1 MAPPVYAD
9 LGKSSRDVFG
19 KGYHFSLLKLECKTK
34 TSTGVEFTTGGSSN
48 LDSGKVV
55 GNLETKY
62 KLPDYGL
69 TFTERWNTDNTLG
82 TEIAIQDQIAKGLK
96 ITFDSTFAP
105 ASGKKTGI
113 LKSEF
118 KHDSVSVNADV
129 DLNAG
134 PVVHGSAVAGY
145 LGWLAGYQM
154 SFDMS
159 QSKIVRN
166 NFSIAYVANDF
177 ALHSNVN
184 DGQEFG
190 GSLFQKVN
198 PNLETGVQLAWTAG
212 SNATRFGLGC
222 KYQLD
227 SESSVRAKINNAS
240 QLGLG
245 YQQKLRE
252 GVTVTLST
260 LIDVKNFNQGGHK
273 LGLALELE
281 A

>member
-105 ASGKKTGI
+105 ASG
-113 LKSEF
+113 
-118 KHDSVSVNADV
+118 
-129 DLNAG
+129 
-134 PVVHGSAVAGY
+134 
-145 LGWLAGYQM
+145 
-154 SFDMS
+154 
-159 QSKIVRN
+159 
-166 NFSIAYVANDF
+166 YVF
-177 ALHSNVN
+177 
-184 DGQEFG
+184 
-190 GSLFQKVN
+190 
-198 PNLETGVQLAWTAG
+198 
-212 SNATRFGLGC
+212 
-222 KYQLD
+222 
-227 SESSVRAKINNAS
+227 
-240 QLGLG
+240 
-245 YQQKLRE
+245 
-252 GVTVTLST
+252 
-260 LIDVKNFNQGGHK
+260 
-273 LGLALELE
+273 
-281 A
+281 

>member
-34 TSTGVEFTTGGSSN
+34 TSTGVEFTSGGSSN
-48 LDSGKVV
+48 LDSGNVT
-55 GNLETKY
+55 GTLETKY
-62 KLPDYGL
+62 KLADYGVA
-69 TFTERWNTDNTLG
+69 FTERWNTDNTLAA
-82 TEIAIQDQIAKGLK
+82 EITIQDQIAKGLK
-96 ITFDSTFAP
+96 LTLDSTFAP
-105 ASGKKTGI
+105 QSGKKTGI
-113 LKSEF
+113 IKSEF
-118 KHDSVSVNADV
+118 KHDSVTVNADV
-129 DLNAG
+129 DLNASA
-134 PVVHGSAVAGY
+134 VHGSAVAGY
-145 LGWLAGYQM
+145 QGWLAGYQM
-154 SFDMS
+154 SFDL
-159 QSKIVRN
+159 SKSKLTRN
-166 NFSIAYVANDF
+166 NFSIAYAAQDF
-177 ALHSNVN
+177 SLHSNVN

-190 GSLFQKVN
+190 GALYQKVN

-227 SESSVRAKINNAS
+227 SDSCVRAKINNAS

-245 YQQKLRE
+245 YQQKLRD
-252 GVTVTLST
+252 GVTLTLSS

-273 LGLALELE
+273 LGMALELE

>member
-9 LGKSSRDVFG
+9 LGKSARDVFG

-34 TSTGVEFTTGGSSN
+34 TSTGVEFTSGGSSN
-48 LDSGKVV
+48 LDSGKVL

-62 KLPDYGL
+62 KLGEYGL
-69 TFTERWNTDNTLG
+69 TLTERWNTDNTLG
-82 TEIAIQDQIAKGLK
+82 AEITIQDQIAKGLK

-105 ASGKKTGI
+105 QTGKKTGVI
-113 LKSEF
+113 KTEF
-118 KHDSVSVNADV
+118 KHDTASINADV

-134 PVVHGSAVAGY
+134 PVVHGSAVCGY
-145 LGWLAGYQM
+145 QGWLAGYQM
-154 SFDMS
+154 SFDAAK
-159 QSKIVRN
+159 SKLIRN
-166 NFSIAYVANDF
+166 NFAIAYVASDF
-177 ALHSNVN
+177 SLHTNVN

-190 GSLFQKVN
+190 GAVYQKVN
-198 PNLETGVQLAWTAG
+198 SNLETGVQLNWTAG
-212 SNATRFGLGC
+212 SNATRLGLGC

-227 SESSVRAKINNAS
+227 SDSAVRAKINNAS

-245 YQQKLRE
+245 YQQKLRK
-252 GVTVTLST
+252 GVTVTLSS

-273 LGLALELE
+273 LGMALELE

>member
-1 MAPPVYAD
+1 M
-9 LGKSSRDVFG
+9 LNRN
-19 KGYHFSLLKLECKTK
+19 LLLFLFY
-34 TSTGVEFTTGGSSN
+34 S
-48 LDSGKVV
+48 
-55 GNLETKY
+55 
-62 KLPDYGL
+62 
-69 TFTERWNTDNTLG
+69 
-82 TEIAIQDQIAKGLK
+82 
-96 ITFDSTFAP
+96 
-105 ASGKKTGI
+105 
-113 LKSEF
+113 
-118 KHDSVSVNADV
+118 
-129 DLNAG
+129 
-134 PVVHGSAVAGY
+134 
-145 LGWLAGYQM
+145 
-154 SFDMS
+154 
-159 QSKIVRN
+159 
-166 NFSIAYVANDF
+166 
-177 ALHSNVN
+177 N

-227 SESSVRAKINNAS
+227 SDISVRFKINNAS

>member
-19 KGYHFSLLKLECKTK
+19 KGYHFGLLKLNCKTK
-34 TSTGVEFTTGGSSN
+34 TSTGVEFTSGGSSN
-48 LDSGKVV
+48 LDSGKVL

-62 KLPDYGL
+62 KIPEYGL
-69 TFTERWNTDNTLG
+69 TFTEKWNTDNTLG
-82 TEIAIQDQIAKGLK
+82 TEVTIQDQIAKGLK
-96 ITFDSTFAP
+96 VTFDSTFAP
-105 ASGKKTGI
+105 QTGKKTGVI
-113 LKSEF
+113 KTEY
-118 KHDSVSVNADV
+118 KHDTASINADV

-134 PVVHGSAVAGY
+134 PAINGSAVCGY
-145 LGWLAGYQM
+145 QGWLAGYQM
-154 SFDMS
+154 SFDVAK
-159 QSKIVRN
+159 SKLTKN
-166 NFSIAYVANDF
+166 NFSIAYVAQDF
-177 ALHSNVN
+177 ALHTNVN

-190 GSLFQKVN
+190 GAVFQKVN
-198 PNLETGVQLAWTAG
+198 SNLETGVQVAWTAG

-227 SESSVRAKINNAS
+227 SDSSVRAKINNAS

-245 YQQKLRE
+245 YEQKLRP
-252 GVTVTLST
+252 GVTVTLSS

-273 LGLALELE
+273 LGMALELE